1 MKKLYRI
8 EEGKMVCG
16 VCGGI
21 AQYLNI
27 DVTVIRLLT
36 VLASLC
42 SGVGLVMYIAAAI
55 LMPVKPADY

>member
-1 MKKLYRI
+1 MKRLYRM

-16 VCGGI
+16 VCAGI
-21 AQYLNI
+21 GQYLNI

-36 VLASLC
+36 VLATLC

-55 LMPVKPADY
+55 LMPVKPA